1 MIDFL
6 ISCGNSRKCGFM
18 RDSSAV
24 TAVPI
29 RKRMLRLLVSVFV
42 GYILVLLL
50 VRVFEARFV
59 FFPDYPGRLAG
70 DWNPRNLVVQDV
82 WLTSSDGTKLHA
94 WWIPNEKGKFTFLA
108 FHGNAGNITDRAP
121 IYEFLRDAP
130 GNVLALEYRG
140 YGHSEGKPSERGL
153 YRDAGTAYDY
163 LVNVKHIDPKT
174 IISFGQSLGTA
185 VAAQLVAHQQVGA
198 VLLEA
203 PFPSAARLSKV
214 IFRFLPGLSFLV
226 RGQFDTQARVQEIHV
241 PIFIVH
247 CHEDPVLPFKLGQE
261 VYAAS
266 NPPKTFLEI
275 NGACHEEASIIA
287 PEKYRTALQNF
298 LNSIDR

>member
-24 TAVPI
+24 TAVAI

-94 WWIPNEKGKFTFLA
+94 WWIPNEKGNSRFWPFTETLA
-108 FHGNAGNITDRAP
+108 TSPTALRYTNFSATRPEMYSHSNIVVMATAKGNPAN
-121 IYEFLRDAP
+121 
-130 GNVLALEYRG
+130 
-140 YGHSEGKPSERGL
+140 
-153 YRDAGTAYDY
+153 
-163 LVNVKHIDPKT
+163 
-174 IISFGQSLGTA
+174 
-185 VAAQLVAHQQVGA
+185 
-198 VLLEA
+198 EA
-203 PFPSAARLSKV
+203 F
-214 IFRFLPGLSFLV
+214 IE
-226 RGQFDTQARVQEIHV
+226 TQAQPTTI
-241 PIFIVH
+241 
-247 CHEDPVLPFKLGQE
+247 
-261 VYAAS
+261 S
-266 NPPKTFLEI
+266 
-275 NGACHEEASIIA
+275 
-287 PEKYRTALQNF
+287 
-298 LNSIDR
+298 

>member
-1 MIDFL
+1 
-6 ISCGNSRKCGFM
+6 
-18 RDSSAV
+18 
-24 TAVPI
+24 
-29 RKRMLRLLVSVFV
+29 MLRLLISILV
-42 GYILVLLL
+42 GYILVLVL
-50 VRVFEARFV
+50 VRIFEPHFV

-70 DWNPRNLVVQDV
+70 DWNPRNLTIQDV
-82 WLTSSDGTKLHA
+82 WLTSSDGIKLHA
-94 WWIPNEKGKFTFLA
+94 WWISNEKAKFTFLA

-121 IYEFLRDAP
+121 VYEFLRDVP

-140 YGHSEGKPSERGL
+140 YGRSEGKPSEQDL
-153 YRDAGTAYDY
+153 YRDAGVAYDY
-163 LVNVKHIDPKT
+163 LVNMKRIDPKT

-185 VAAQLVAHQQVGA
+185 VATHLATQQQVGA
-198 VLLEA
+198 VILEA
-203 PFPSAARLSKV
+203 PFPSAARLAKI

-226 RGQFDTQARVQEIHV
+226 RGQFDTQARVQEIHA

-247 CHEDPVLPFKLGQE
+247 CRQDPVLPFTLGQE

-275 NGACHEEASIIA
+275 NGRCHEEASIIA

-298 LNSIDR
+298 LNNVSR